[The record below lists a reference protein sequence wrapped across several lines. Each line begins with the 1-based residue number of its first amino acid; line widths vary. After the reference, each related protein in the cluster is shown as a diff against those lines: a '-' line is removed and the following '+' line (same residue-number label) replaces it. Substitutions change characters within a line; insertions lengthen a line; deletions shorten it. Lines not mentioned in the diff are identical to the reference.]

1 MSKYITDHINFFLIL
16 KKKILMKKT
25 LMKKIKKT
33 NKISNKHSQKHKEK
47 LKKEARKRFQNFSEG
62 KTDKKHQYV
71 CE

>member
-1 MSKYITDHINFFLIL
+1 MR
-16 KKKILMKKT
+16 
-25 LMKKIKKT
+25 KIKKT